1 MCGIFPWISTST
13 CRGNLTLKKGRR
25 TPPPPLFPSSLNF
38 HLVYRLWNDFSR
50 LHAATCPGF
59 VTFQLFVKT
68 IFRARPT
75 RILVFDTPIMIHARL
90 PPPSRSRNS
99 ALRAEVPTIL
109 TISNP
114 MIPRYVKNSTR
125 SVLFKREKFQI
136 QIVVRYVSI
145 FGPAFL
151 LSPRFVAKTKR
162 RTRRRKD

>member
-25 TPPPPLFPSSLNF
+25 TPSLPLFPSSLNF

-50 LHAATCPGF
+50 LHAATRF

-125 SVLFKREKFQI
+125 FFKREKFQI